1 MLLSPTIRTK
11 RSGLVVRRFCFLP
24 ALITLGTLEAAVLLG
39 CGQASIASPTCGTV
53 YLNYLG
59 NVTDGTE
66 ASQAETCFYQGFQ
79 HCAAVSIGLAQM
91 SSLDA
96 GAKSLFSVQVTSGG
110 KCSIS
115 EADYTYTST
124 IQSATS
130 TETCTGLTRESDG
143 LLVTSCAGGPNV
155 SIPAPAPTPVTP
167 VRR

>member
-1 MLLSPTIRTK
+1 
-11 RSGLVVRRFCFLP
+11 VVRRFRFLL

-39 CGQASIASPTCGTV
+39 CGQSGTARPTCGTV
-53 YLNYLG
+53 YLNYLR

-79 HCAAVSIGLAQM
+79 HCAAVSIGLWQM

-96 GAKSLFSVQVTSGG
+96 GANSIFSVQVTSGG

-115 EADYTYTST
+115 EADYTYINTT
-124 IQSATS
+124 QSATS
-130 TETCTGLTRESDG
+130 TETCTGLSRENDG

-155 SIPAPAPTPVTP
+155 SIPAPAPMPVTP
-167 VRR
+167 VRH